1 MTQFNLNAEQLEQTF
16 QDRIDDEQK
25 IEPKDWMPEGYRKN
39 LIRQMS
45 QHAHSE
51 VIGMQP
57 EGNWISRAPTLRR
70 KMILMAKVQD
80 EGGHGLYLYSAT
92 ETLGITREEMVEA
105 LQNGSAKYASIFNY
119 PSLTWA
125 DIGTIGWLVD
135 GAAIVNQISLQRTSY
150 GPYAR
155 AMVRICKEESFH
167 QRQGY
172 ESLVVL
178 ANGSAEQKAMAQ
190 DALNR
195 WWWPSLM
202 MFGPHDSES
211 AHSAQSML
219 WKIKRKS
226 NDELRQAFVDQTIP
240 QIEFLGLQV
249 PDADLKW
256 NEDRGHYDF
265 GAIDWDEFLRVIN
278 GKGMCN
284 KQRVE
289 HHKKVHDDGAWVR
302 DAMRAYRKKNH
313 SKNHNKTTTQNSLKD
328 VS

>member
-1 MTQFNLNAEQLEQTF
+1 MTQFELETDELEQVF
-16 QDRIDDEQK
+16 QKRIDNEQK
-25 IEPKDWMPEGYRKN
+25 IEPKDWMPDAYRQN

-70 KMILMAKVQD
+70 KMILLAKVQD

-92 ETLGITREEMVEA
+92 ETLGITREEMVAA
-105 LQNGSAKYASIFNY
+105 LQSGAAKYASIFNY

-178 ANGSAEQKAMAQ
+178 ANGSTEQKAMAQ
-190 DALNR
+190 DALDR

-202 MFGPHDSES
+202 MFGPHDAES
-211 AHSAQSML
+211 ANSARSMR

-240 QIEFLGLQV
+240 QIEFLGLRV
-249 PDADLKW
+249 PDDDLKW
-256 NEDRGHYDF
+256 NEERGHYDF
-265 GAIDWDEFLRVIN
+265 GAIDWDEFSRVIN

-289 HHKKVHDDGAWVR
+289 HHKKVHEQGAWVR
-302 DAMRAYRKKNH
+302 EAMRAH
-313 SKNHNKTTTQNSLKD
+313 MSKVQDRNQIKEAS
-328 VS
+328 

>member
-1 MTQFNLNAEQLEQTF
+1 MTQFELDTDELEQVF
-16 QDRIDDEQK
+16 QKRIDDEQK
-25 IEPKDWMPEGYRKN
+25 IEPKDWMPESYRQN

-51 VIGMQP
+51 IIGMQP
-57 EGNWISRAPTLRR
+57 EGNWIGRAPTLRR
-70 KMILMAKVQD
+70 KMILLAKVQD

-92 ETLGITREEMVEA
+92 ETLGITREEMVAA
-105 LQNGSAKYASIFNY
+105 LQSGVAKYASIFNY

-172 ESLVVL
+172 ESLIVL
-178 ANGSAEQKAMAQ
+178 ANGSTEQKAMAQ

-202 MFGPHDSES
+202 MFGPHDAES
-211 AHSAQSML
+211 AHSARSMR

-240 QIEFLGLQV
+240 QIEFLGLRV
-249 PDADLKW
+249 PDNDLKW
-256 NEDRGHYDF
+256 NEERGHYDF

-284 KQRVE
+284 KQRIE
-289 HHKKVHDDGAWVR
+289 HHKKVHEQGAWVR
-302 DAMRAYRKKNH
+302 EAMRAHKNKVQDRNQIKEA
-313 SKNHNKTTTQNSLKD
+313 S
-328 VS
+328 

>member
-1 MTQFNLNAEQLEQTF
+1 L
-16 QDRIDDEQK
+16 
-25 IEPKDWMPEGYRKN
+25 
-39 LIRQMS
+39 
-45 QHAHSE
+45 
-51 VIGMQP
+51 
-57 EGNWISRAPTLRR
+57 
-70 KMILMAKVQD
+70 AKVQD

-92 ETLGITREEMVEA
+92 ETLGITREEMVAA
-105 LQNGSAKYASIFNY
+105 LQSGAAKYASIFNY
-119 PSLTWA
+119 PSRTWA

-178 ANGSAEQKAMAQ
+178 ASGSTEQKAMAQ

-202 MFGPHDSES
+202 MFGPHDAES
-211 AHSAQSML
+211 AHSARSMR

-240 QIEFLGLQV
+240 QIEFLGLRV
-249 PDADLKW
+249 PDDDLKW
-256 NEDRGHYDF
+256 NEERGHYDF
-265 GAIDWDEFLRVIN
+265 GAIDWDEFSRVIN

-289 HHKKVHDDGAWVR
+289 HHKKVHEQGAWVR
-302 DAMRAYRKKNH
+302 EAMRVHKNKVQDRNQIKEA
-313 SKNHNKTTTQNSLKD
+313 S
-328 VS
+328 